1 MKILIAPD
9 SFKGSL
15 RAGKVADAIS
25 KGILSKNPDAIIEK
39 VPLADGGEGTLE
51 AILSSNSEDLQ
62 IISGKYSGPLSAE
75 TEAFFLFNK
84 KEKIALIEMAQT
96 AGLELLKPEERN
108 PLIATTMGVGQQI
121 KQAIEVGAKKI
132 ILFVGGSATND
143 AGIGMASELGWV
155 FRDEYGDFVEPFAE
169 NLEKINHLSPPE
181 INILEGIEV
190 KIATD
195 VTNPF
200 YGENGAAKVFGKQK
214 GAFEYEIKLLDDG
227 LKNFAKIVEIEF
239 GLNLQNIPG
248 SGSAGGLA
256 GGGMVFLNGKIVS
269 GTGLIFNYCNLE
281 EKIKNADWVISGEG
295 KIDSQT
301 FVGKLVSAVLNL
313 CKKHNKKV
321 ILVAGKADAN
331 ISELKNEN
339 IVHLYQLTE
348 NYTPEYAIE
357 NAEELLEVIGEKIA
371 ISMV

>member
-15 RAGKVADAIS
+15 RAGKVAEAIS
-25 KGILSKNPDAIIEK
+25 KGILSKNPEAIIEK

-51 AILSSNSEDLQ
+51 AILSSNSSDFQ
-62 IISGKYSGPLSAE
+62 IISGKYLGPLSVE
-75 TEAFFLFNK
+75 TEAFFLFHQ
-84 KEKIALIEMAQT
+84 KEKISLIEMAQT

-108 PLIATTMGVGQQI
+108 PLITTTKGVGQQI
-121 KQAIEVGAKKI
+121 KQAIELGAKKI

-155 FRDEYGDFVEPFAE
+155 FRDEYGELVEPFAK

-181 INILEGIEV
+181 TNLLEGIEV

-195 VTNPF
+195 VINPF

-214 GAFEYEIKLLDDG
+214 GAFSNEIELLDEG
-227 LKNFAKIVEIEF
+227 LRIIANIVEIEF

-248 SGSAGGLA
+248 SGAAGGLA
-256 GGGMVFLNGKIVS
+256 GGSVVFLNGKIVS
-269 GTGLIFNYCNLE
+269 GTELIFNYCNLE

-301 FVGKLVSAVLNL
+301 FEGKLVSAVLNL

-331 ISELKNEN
+331 ISELMNEN
-339 IVHLYQLTE
+339 IVRTYQLTE
-348 NYTPEYAIE
+348 NHSSEHAMK
-357 NAEELLEVIGEKIA
+357 NAKALLEEIGEKIA
-371 ISMV
+371 IAMV